1 MYGKETF
8 IPLYATLYRS
18 FMWVLYAGALCHGLG
33 HFMLYVFGKC
43 FMPGSVR
50 DGLTRKRKRKEKGIM
65 RICVKRHKAV
75 KGEEKGGE
83 RSRTDKRGDEQI
95 RKEQQA

>member
-1 MYGKETF
+1 
-8 IPLYATLYRS
+8 
-18 FMWVLYAGALCHGLG
+18 
-33 HFMLYVFGKC
+33 
-43 FMPGSVR
+43 
-50 DGLTRKRKRKEKGIM
+50 M

-95 RKEQQA
+95 REEQHA